1 MVKKQKR
8 SRHAAKGSS
17 QFEPLGDWP
26 TINLVLTDDSGSVDY
41 AYDPRASKRRRKSS
55 ASVKGKRGCTFD
67 FHTRLTLDET
77 TCDDIRV
84 ELEKH
89 TKAGRQRAY
98 GILRRSTQFKGGG
111 PAGKRMIQHALQ
123 ALSP

>member
-1 MVKKQKR
+1 MAKKQKR
-8 SRHAAKGSS
+8 SGQAAKGSA

-41 AYDPRASKRRRKSS
+41 AYDPRASKLQQKRS

-77 TCDDIRV
+77 TCDDIRF

-89 TKAGRQRAY
+89 TKAGRQKAY
-98 GILRRSTQFKGGG
+98 AILKKSQQFKGGG
-111 PAGKRMIQHALQ
+111 SAGKKMIQHALQ
-123 ALSP
+123 ALLP